1 MKLDRASRDKVETAV
16 CSMMYNTQYLPVKID
31 LEEINLGWRGSQI
44 SGLLIFQF
52 LLCLVSA
59 NQSVLFFEDGK
70 TKQ

>member
-31 LEEINLGWRGSQI
+31 LEEINLGWRGSPQI

-52 LLCLVSA
+52 YRA
-59 NQSVLFFEDGK
+59 
-70 TKQ
+70 